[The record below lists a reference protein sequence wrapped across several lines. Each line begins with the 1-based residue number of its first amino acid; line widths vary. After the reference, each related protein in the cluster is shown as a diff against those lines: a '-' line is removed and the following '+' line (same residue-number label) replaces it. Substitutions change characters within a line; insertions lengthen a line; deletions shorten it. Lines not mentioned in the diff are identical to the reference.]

1 MQNINLKFFFI
12 KLISIT
18 ISIIVIINVIF
29 NLVLSEKLENFN
41 KLFSLSDENFRE
53 GIKIKLRKEME
64 DSLNKEQLLYDEDRE
79 LIYKFYL
86 KLKKEFEDIE
96 SGK

>member
-18 ISIIVIINVIF
+18 ISIIVIINVVF
-29 NLVLSEKLENFN
+29 NLALSEKLENFN

>member
-41 KLFSLSDENFRE
+41 KLFSLSDENFRA

>member
-29 NLVLSEKLENFN
+29 NLALSEKLENFN